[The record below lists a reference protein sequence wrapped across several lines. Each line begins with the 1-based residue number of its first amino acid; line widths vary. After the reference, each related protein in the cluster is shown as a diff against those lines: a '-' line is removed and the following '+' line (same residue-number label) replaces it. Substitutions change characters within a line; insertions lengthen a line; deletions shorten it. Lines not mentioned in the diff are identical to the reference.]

1 MWLKWWKSSKIV
13 RNDLIFPK
21 YPAGEDTLKNLMDRV
36 AFWAKIKEN
45 VTQELVGYIAIVGG
59 VDKSMDVESLEDY
72 IDIWQVC
79 LWDKAFNSLL
89 SGSDAYNKSLVFD
102 KVKDEDL
109 LVKWLCLIY
118 ELVIY

>member
-1 MWLKWWKSSKIV
+1 
-13 RNDLIFPK
+13 
-21 YPAGEDTLKNLMDRV
+21 MDRV
-36 AFWAKIKEN
+36 VFWAKIKEN

>member
-1 MWLKWWKSSKIV
+1 
-13 RNDLIFPK
+13 
-21 YPAGEDTLKNLMDRV
+21 MDRV